1 LAIQK
6 LSEGIYS
13 IGVKD
18 WSRRLFDELVPLP
31 DGTSYNCYLIQGSE
45 KTAMIDSVD
54 IPKANILLN
63 NLDKLGITSIDY
75 VISNHAEQ
83 DHSGAIPEVLARFPE
98 AKVVTN
104 KKCKVFLQDHLNI
117 VEEKFIIIEDNETLS
132 LGDRTLQFIMTPWV
146 HWPETMSTY
155 LQEDE
160 ILFSCDFFGSHLA
173 TSNLFVRH
181 EYRVLE
187 DAKRYYAEI
196 MMPFRLKI
204 RKNIAKVE
212 KLKLKYIAPSHG
224 PVYNR
229 PALIMDAYKDWVS
242 DRVENMVVLP
252 YISMHGS
259 TEKMAL
265 YLTDALITRGV
276 DVKVF
281 NLSKTDLGKLAMAL
295 VDAATIVIGT
305 STVLSG
311 PHPAAVYAAT
321 LINALKPKL
330 KYAAVFGSYGWGGQ
344 AVEILQKNI
353 DNLKVE
359 YLEPLLFKG
368 DPKEEDFRKLDE
380 LAEMIA
386 EKHKGL
392 SND

>member
-1 LAIQK
+1 
-6 LSEGIYS
+6 
-13 IGVKD
+13 
-18 WSRRLFDELVPLP
+18 
-31 DGTSYNCYLIQGSE
+31 
-45 KTAMIDSVD
+45 M
-54 IPKANILLN
+54 
-63 NLDKLGITSIDY
+63 
-75 VISNHAEQ
+75 
-83 DHSGAIPEVLARFPE
+83 
-98 AKVVTN
+98 
-104 KKCKVFLQDHLNI
+104 FLQDHLKI
-117 VEEKFIIIEDNETLS
+117 EEEKFTIIEDGETLS
-132 LGDRTLQFIMTPWV
+132 LGDRTLQFVLTPWV

-173 TSNLFVRH
+173 TSNLFVRDEH
-181 EYRVLE
+181 RVLE
-187 DAKRYYAEI
+187 DAKRYYAEV

-204 RKNIAKVE
+204 RKNIAKIE
-212 KLKLKYIAPSHG
+212 KFKLKFIAPSHG

-229 PALIMDAYKDWVS
+229 PALILDAYKDWVS
-242 DRVENMVVLP
+242 DRIVNTVVLP

-281 NLSKTDLGKLAMAL
+281 NLSKTDLGKLAIAL

-330 KYAAVFGSYGWGGQ
+330 KYAGIFGSYGWGGQ

-353 DNLKVE
+353 DQLKVE
-359 YLEPLLFKG
+359 FLEPLFFKG
-368 DPKEEDFRKLDE
+368 DPTEGDFRKLDE
-380 LAEMIA
+380 MADSIA

-392 SND
+392 DSE

>member
-6 LSEGIYS
+6 LTEGIYS
-13 IGVKD
+13 VGVKD

-31 DGTSYNCYLIQGSE
+31 DGTSYNCYLIKGSE

-54 IPKANILLN
+54 IPKANILMN
-63 NLDKLGITSIDY
+63 NLDKLEITTIDY
-75 VISNHAEQ
+75 VVSNHAEQ

-117 VEEKFIIIEDNETLS
+117 AEDKFIIIEDGETLS
-132 LGDRTLQFIMTPWV
+132 LGDRTLEFVLTPWV

-181 EYRVLE
+181 EHRVLE

-204 RKNIAKVE
+204 RKNITKVE
-212 KLKLKYIAPSHG
+212 KLNLKFIAPSHG

-229 PALIMDAYKDWVS
+229 PALILDAYKDWVS
-242 DRVENMVVLP
+242 DNVENIVVLP

-265 YLTDALITRGV
+265 YLTDALISRGV

-330 KYAAVFGSYGWGGQ
+330 KYAGIFGSFGWGGQ

-353 DNLKVE
+353 DQLKVDF
-359 YLEPLLFKG
+359 LEPLFFKG
-368 DPKEEDFRKLDE
+368 DPTEDDFRKLDE
-380 LAEMIA
+380 MADTIV

-392 SND
+392 NND